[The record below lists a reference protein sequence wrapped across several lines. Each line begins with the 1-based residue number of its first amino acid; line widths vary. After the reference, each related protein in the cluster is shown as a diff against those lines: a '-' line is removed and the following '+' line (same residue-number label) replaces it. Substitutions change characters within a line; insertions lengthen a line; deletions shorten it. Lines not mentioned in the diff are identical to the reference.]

1 MNTWKKLLI
10 ISGMCSLAG
19 VTPAFASTNLDT
31 GSSLAGI
38 SVALNNYYA
47 GNAQPEKKLASSY
60 DQLEATAKNNS
71 SVTKAAAET
80 KAAASAASKTKAETK
95 SQTSSGAK
103 AETKAAAPKETKAA
117 APKETKAAASKT
129 KAVSSSYDNI
139 AVSKVSGSVNIRTEA
154 NTTSS
159 VTGKIYNDCAATILD
174 TVEGEGGKWYKI
186 QSGSVTGYI
195 KSEYFVTGQ
204 KAETKAKEVGKTY
217 GTVVD
222 TTSLR
227 LRENPDLTSKTLTL
241 LSEGAQYSVVGQE
254 GDFLKV
260 SVDTD
265 LEGYVF
271 KDYMKTSVEFN
282 KAVSVEEEKA
292 KEDDEAKRKEE
303 ADKAIKELEA
313 AKKAESKAAQT
324 KAETTASKKE
334 TAAAKAETTAVPKAE
349 TQKET
354 AKETE
359 AAIKVIAANPEKA
372 EDVTVAA
379 PTVKQETKA
388 ETKIETKAETKAE
401 TIVEA
406 KTETKPE
413 VPGIKKETSSS
424 KSTESSSVETASRTA
439 LVAYAQQFLGNP
451 YVYGGT
457 SLTKGA
463 DCSGFVMS
471 VFSHFG
477 ISTGRSSRDQAAR
490 GKTIPVSEVKPGDLL
505 FYASGSYINH
515 VGIYVGNGKV
525 IHSSTPATGI
535 CYAPSNYRTP
545 CKAVTFFD

>member
-19 VTPAFASTNLDT
+19 VIPAFASTNLET

-47 GNAQPEKKLASSY
+47 GNTQPEKKLASSY

-80 KAAASAASKTKAETK
+80 KAAASATSNTKAETK
-95 SQTSSGAK
+95 AQTSSGAK

-117 APKETKAAASKT
+117 ASQTKAA
-129 KAVSSSYDNI
+129 SSYDNI

-227 LRENPDLTSKTLTL
+227 LRESPDLTSKTLTL

-292 KEDDEAKRKEE
+292 KEEDEAKRKEE

-324 KAETTASKKE
+324 KAGTTASKKE
-334 TAAAKAETTAVPKAE
+334 TEAAKTETTAAPKAE

-359 AAIKVIAANPEKA
+359 AAVKVIAANPEKA

-413 VPGIKKETSSS
+413 GPGTKKETSSS

-439 LVAYAQQFLGNP
+439 LIAYAQQFLGNP

-471 VFSHFG
+471 VFSHFV
-477 ISTGRSSRDQAAR
+477 IITGRSSRDQAAR

-515 VGIYVGNGKV
+515 VGIYVGNGKI

>member
-103 AETKAAAPKETKAA
+103 AETKAA

-334 TAAAKAETTAVPKAE
+334 TAVAKAETTAVPKAE

-372 EDVTVAA
+372 EDVTAAA

>member
-19 VTPAFASTNLDT
+19 VIPAFASTNLET

-47 GNAQPEKKLASSY
+47 GNTQPEKKLASSY

-80 KAAASAASKTKAETK
+80 KAAASATSNTKAETK
-95 SQTSSGAK
+95 AQTSSGAK
-103 AETKAAAPKETKAA
+103 AETKAT
-117 APKETKAAASKT
+117 APKETKAAASQT
-129 KAVSSSYDNI
+129 KAASSYDNI

-227 LRENPDLTSKTLTL
+227 LRESPDLTSKTLTL

-292 KEDDEAKRKEE
+292 KKEDEAKRKEE

-313 AKKAESKAAQT
+313 AKKAESKAAET
-324 KAETTASKKE
+324 KAGTTASKKE
-334 TAAAKAETTAVPKAE
+334 TAAAKTETTAAPKAE

-406 KTETKPE
+406 KTETKSE
-413 VPGIKKETSSS
+413 GPGTKKETSSS

-439 LVAYAQQFLGNP
+439 LIAYAQQFLGNP

-515 VGIYVGNGKV
+515 VGIYVGNGKI

>member
-19 VTPAFASTNLDT
+19 VTPAFASTNLET

-71 SVTKAAAET
+71 SGTKAAAET
-80 KAAASAASKTKAETK
+80 KAAASATSNTKAETK
-95 SQTSSGAK
+95 AQTSSGAK

-117 APKETKAAASKT
+117 ASQTKAA
-129 KAVSSSYDNI
+129 SSSYDNI

-227 LRENPDLTSKTLTL
+227 LRESPDLTSKTLTL

-292 KEDDEAKRKEE
+292 KEEDEAKRKEE

-515 VGIYVGNGKV
+515 VGIYVGNGKI

>member
-19 VTPAFASTNLDT
+19 VIPAFASTNLET

-117 APKETKAAASKT
+117 ASQTKAA
-129 KAVSSSYDNI
+129 SSSYDNI

-227 LRENPDLTSKTLTL
+227 LRESPDLTSKTLTL

-271 KDYMKTSVEFN
+271 KDYMRTSVEFN

-292 KEDDEAKRKEE
+292 KEEDEAKRKEE

-334 TAAAKAETTAVPKAE
+334 TAAAKAETTAAPKAE

-359 AAIKVIAANPEKA
+359 AAVKVIAANPEKA

-406 KTETKPE
+406 KTETKTE
-413 VPGIKKETSSS
+413 VPGIKKETRSS

-439 LVAYAQQFLGNP
+439 LIAYAQQFLGNP

-515 VGIYVGNGKV
+515 VGIYVGNGKI

-535 CYAPSNYRTP
+535 CYAPSNYRIP

>member
-19 VTPAFASTNLDT
+19 VIPAFASTNLET

-47 GNAQPEKKLASSY
+47 GNTQPEKKLASSY

-80 KAAASAASKTKAETK
+80 KAAASATSNTKAETK
-95 SQTSSGAK
+95 AQTSSGAK

-117 APKETKAAASKT
+117 ASQTKAA
-129 KAVSSSYDNI
+129 SSYDNI

-227 LRENPDLTSKTLTL
+227 LRESPDLTSKTLTL

-292 KEDDEAKRKEE
+292 KEEDEAKRKEE

-324 KAETTASKKE
+324 KAGTTASKKE
-334 TAAAKAETTAVPKAE
+334 TAAAKTETTAAPKAE

-413 VPGIKKETSSS
+413 GPGTKKEASSS

-439 LVAYAQQFLGNP
+439 LIAYAQQFLGNP

-515 VGIYVGNGKV
+515 VGIYVGNGKI

>member
-19 VTPAFASTNLDT
+19 VIPAFASTNLET

-71 SVTKAAAET
+71 SGTKAAAET
-80 KAAASAASKTKAETK
+80 KAAASATSNTKAETK
-95 SQTSSGAK
+95 AQTSSGAK

-117 APKETKAAASKT
+117 ASQTKAA
-129 KAVSSSYDNI
+129 SSYDNI

-227 LRENPDLTSKTLTL
+227 LRESPDLTSKTLTL

-292 KEDDEAKRKEE
+292 KEEDEAKRKEE

-324 KAETTASKKE
+324 KAGTTASKKE
-334 TAAAKAETTAVPKAE
+334 TEAAKTETTAAPKAE

-359 AAIKVIAANPEKA
+359 AAVKVIAANPEKA

-413 VPGIKKETSSS
+413 GPGTKKETSSS

-439 LVAYAQQFLGNP
+439 LIAYAQQFLGNP

-515 VGIYVGNGKV
+515 VGIYVGNGKI

>member
-19 VTPAFASTNLDT
+19 VTPAFASTNLET

-71 SVTKAAAET
+71 SGTKAAAET
-80 KAAASAASKTKAETK
+80 KAAASATSNTKAETK
-95 SQTSSGAK
+95 AQTSSGAK

-117 APKETKAAASKT
+117 ASQTKAA
-129 KAVSSSYDNI
+129 SSSYDNI

-227 LRENPDLTSKTLTL
+227 LRESPDLTSKTLTL

-292 KEDDEAKRKEE
+292 KEEDDAKRKEE

-313 AKKAESKAAQT
+313 A
-324 KAETTASKKE
+324 
-334 TAAAKAETTAVPKAE
+334 PKAE

-354 AKETE
+354 PKETE

-388 ETKIETKAETKAE
+388 ETKKETKAETKAE

-439 LVAYAQQFLGNP
+439 LIAYAQQFLGNP

-515 VGIYVGNGKV
+515 VGIYVGNGKI

-535 CYAPSNYRTP
+535 CYTPSNYRTP

>member
-19 VTPAFASTNLDT
+19 VTPAFASTNLET

-60 DQLEATAKNNS
+60 DQLETTAKNNS

-95 SQTSSGAK
+95 AQTSSGAK

-117 APKETKAAASKT
+117 ASQTKAA
-129 KAVSSSYDNI
+129 SSSYDNI

-227 LRENPDLTSKTLTL
+227 LRESPDLTSKTLTL

-292 KEDDEAKRKEE
+292 KEEDEAKRKEE

-313 AKKAESKAAQT
+313 VKKAESKAAET

-334 TAAAKAETTAVPKAE
+334 TAAAKAETTAAPKAE

-359 AAIKVIAANPEKA
+359 AAVKVIAANPEKA

-413 VPGIKKETSSS
+413 GPGTKKETSSS

-439 LVAYAQQFLGNP
+439 LIAYAQQFLGNP

-490 GKTIPVSEVKPGDLL
+490 GKTISVSEVKPGDLL

-515 VGIYVGNGKV
+515 VGIYVGNGKI

>member
-103 AETKAAAPKETKAA
+103 AETKAA

-424 KSTESSSVETASRTA
+424 KSTESSSVETDSRTA

>member
-19 VTPAFASTNLDT
+19 VTPAFASTNLET

-71 SVTKAAAET
+71 SGTKAAAET
-80 KAAASAASKTKAETK
+80 KAAASAVSNTKAETK
-95 SQTSSGAK
+95 AQTSSGAK

-117 APKETKAAASKT
+117 ASQTKAA
-129 KAVSSSYDNI
+129 SSYDNI

-227 LRENPDLTSKTLTL
+227 LRESPDLTSKTLTL

-292 KEDDEAKRKEE
+292 KEEDEAKRKEE

-324 KAETTASKKE
+324 KAGTTASKKE
-334 TAAAKAETTAVPKAE
+334 TAAAKTETTAVPKAE

-406 KTETKPE
+406 KTETKSE
-413 VPGIKKETSSS
+413 GPGTKKETSSS

-439 LVAYAQQFLGNP
+439 LIAYAQQFLGNP

-515 VGIYVGNGKV
+515 VGIYVGNGKI

>member
-19 VTPAFASTNLDT
+19 VIPAFASTNLET

-47 GNAQPEKKLASSY
+47 GNTQPEKKLASSY

-80 KAAASAASKTKAETK
+80 KAAASATSNTKAETK
-95 SQTSSGAK
+95 AQTSSGAK

-117 APKETKAAASKT
+117 ASQTKAA
-129 KAVSSSYDNI
+129 SSYDNI

-227 LRENPDLTSKTLTL
+227 LRESPDLTSKTLTL

-292 KEDDEAKRKEE
+292 KEEDEAKRKEE

-324 KAETTASKKE
+324 KAETAASKKE
-334 TAAAKAETTAVPKAE
+334 TAAAKTETTAAPKAE

-359 AAIKVIAANPEKA
+359 AAVKVIAANPEKA

-413 VPGIKKETSSS
+413 GPGTKKETSSS

-439 LVAYAQQFLGNP
+439 LIAYAQQFLGNP

-490 GKTIPVSEVKPGDLL
+490 GKAIPVSEVKPGDLL

-515 VGIYVGNGKV
+515 VGIYVGNGKI

>member
-19 VTPAFASTNLDT
+19 VTPAFASTNLET

-47 GNAQPEKKLASSY
+47 GNTQPEKKLASSY

-95 SQTSSGAK
+95 AQTSSGAK

-117 APKETKAAASKT
+117 ASQTKAA
-129 KAVSSSYDNI
+129 SSSYDNI

-227 LRENPDLTSKTLTL
+227 LRESPDLTSKTLTL

-292 KEDDEAKRKEE
+292 KEEDEAKRKEE

-313 AKKAESKAAQT
+313 VKKAESKAAQT
-324 KAETTASKKE
+324 KAETAASKKE
-334 TAAAKAETTAVPKAE
+334 TAAAKAETTAAPKAE

-359 AAIKVIAANPEKA
+359 AAVKVIAANPEKA

-406 KTETKPE
+406 KTETKLE
-413 VPGIKKETSSS
+413 GPGTKKETSSS

-439 LVAYAQQFLGNP
+439 LIAYAQQFLGNP

-515 VGIYVGNGKV
+515 VGIYVGNGKI

>member
-19 VTPAFASTNLDT
+19 VTPAFASTNLET

-47 GNAQPEKKLASSY
+47 GNTQPEKKLASSY

-95 SQTSSGAK
+95 AQTSSGAK

-117 APKETKAAASKT
+117 ASQTKAA
-129 KAVSSSYDNI
+129 SSSYDNI

-227 LRENPDLTSKTLTL
+227 LRESPDLTSKTLTL

-292 KEDDEAKRKEE
+292 KEEEEAKRKEE

-324 KAETTASKKE
+324 KAETAASKKE

-439 LVAYAQQFLGNP
+439 LIAYAQQFLGNP

-515 VGIYVGNGKV
+515 VGIYVGNGKI

>member
-19 VTPAFASTNLDT
+19 VTPAFASTNLET

-47 GNAQPEKKLASSY
+47 GNTQPEKKLASSY

-117 APKETKAAASKT
+117 ASQTKAA
-129 KAVSSSYDNI
+129 SSSYDNI

-227 LRENPDLTSKTLTL
+227 LRESPDLTSKTLTL

-292 KEDDEAKRKEE
+292 KEEDEAKRKEE

-324 KAETTASKKE
+324 KAGTTASKKE
-334 TAAAKAETTAVPKAE
+334 TEAAKTETTAAPKAE
-349 TQKET
+349 PQKET

-359 AAIKVIAANPEKA
+359 AAVKVIAANPEKA

-413 VPGIKKETSSS
+413 GPGTKKETSSS

-439 LVAYAQQFLGNP
+439 LIAYAQQFLGNP

-515 VGIYVGNGKV
+515 VGIYVGSGKI

>member
-19 VTPAFASTNLDT
+19 VTPAFASTNLET

-47 GNAQPEKKLASSY
+47 GNTQPEKKLASSY

-103 AETKAAAPKETKAA
+103 AETKAA

-227 LRENPDLTSKTLTL
+227 LRESPDLTSKTLTL

>member
-19 VTPAFASTNLDT
+19 VTPAFASTNLET

-71 SVTKAAAET
+71 SGTKAAAET
-80 KAAASAASKTKAETK
+80 KAAASATSNTKAETK
-95 SQTSSGAK
+95 AQTSSGAK

-117 APKETKAAASKT
+117 ASQTKAA
-129 KAVSSSYDNI
+129 SSSYDNI

-227 LRENPDLTSKTLTL
+227 LRESPDLTSKTLTL

-292 KEDDEAKRKEE
+292 KEEDEAKRKEE

-324 KAETTASKKE
+324 KAGTTASKKE
-334 TAAAKAETTAVPKAE
+334 TEAAKTETTAAPKAE

-354 AKETE
+354 PKETE

-413 VPGIKKETSSS
+413 GPGTKKETSSS

-439 LVAYAQQFLGNP
+439 LIAYAQQFLGNP
-451 YVYGGT
+451 FLVHT
-457 SLTKGA
+457 
-463 DCSGFVMS
+463 
-471 VFSHFG
+471 
-477 ISTGRSSRDQAAR
+477 
-490 GKTIPVSEVKPGDLL
+490 
-505 FYASGSYINH
+505 
-515 VGIYVGNGKV
+515 
-525 IHSSTPATGI
+525 
-535 CYAPSNYRTP
+535 
-545 CKAVTFFD
+545 

>member
-19 VTPAFASTNLDT
+19 VIPAFASTNLET

-47 GNAQPEKKLASSY
+47 GNTQPEKKLASSY

-117 APKETKAAASKT
+117 ASQTKAA
-129 KAVSSSYDNI
+129 SSSYDNI

-227 LRENPDLTSKTLTL
+227 LRESPDLTSKTLTL

-292 KEDDEAKRKEE
+292 KEEDEAKRKEE

-324 KAETTASKKE
+324 KAGTTASKKE
-334 TAAAKAETTAVPKAE
+334 TAAAKTETTAAPKAE

-413 VPGIKKETSSS
+413 GPGTKKEASSS

-439 LVAYAQQFLGNP
+439 LIAYAQQFLGNP

-515 VGIYVGNGKV
+515 VGIYVGNGKI

>member
-19 VTPAFASTNLDT
+19 VTPAFASTNLET

-38 SVALNNYYA
+38 SIALNNYYA

-80 KAAASAASKTKAETK
+80 KAAASAASNTKAETK
-95 SQTSSGAK
+95 AQTSSGAK
-103 AETKAAAPKETKAA
+103 AETKAAAQ
-117 APKETKAAASKT
+117 KETKAAASQT
-129 KAVSSSYDNI
+129 KAASSSYDNI

-227 LRENPDLTSKTLTL
+227 LRESPDLTSKTLTL

-292 KEDDEAKRKEE
+292 KEEDEAKRKEE

-334 TAAAKAETTAVPKAE
+334 TAAAKAETTAAPKAE

-359 AAIKVIAANPEKA
+359 AAVKVIAANPEKA

-413 VPGIKKETSSS
+413 GPGTKKETSSS

-439 LVAYAQQFLGNP
+439 LIAYAQQFLGNP

-515 VGIYVGNGKV
+515 VGIYVGNGKI

>member
-103 AETKAAAPKETKAA
+103 AETKAA

-227 LRENPDLTSKTLTL
+227 LRESPDLTSKTLTL

>member
-117 APKETKAAASKT
+117 ASKT

-186 QSGSVTGYI
+186 QSGSVIGYI

>member
-103 AETKAAAPKETKAA
+103 AETKAA

-282 KAVSVEEEKA
+282 KAVSVEEQKA

>member
-19 VTPAFASTNLDT
+19 VIPAFASTNLET

-47 GNAQPEKKLASSY
+47 GNTQPEKKLASSY

-71 SVTKAAAET
+71 SGTKAAAET
-80 KAAASAASKTKAETK
+80 KAAASATSNTKAETK
-95 SQTSSGAK
+95 AQTSSGAK

-117 APKETKAAASKT
+117 VSQTKAA
-129 KAVSSSYDNI
+129 SSYDNI

-227 LRENPDLTSKTLTL
+227 LRESPDLTSKTLTL

-292 KEDDEAKRKEE
+292 KEEDEAKRKEE

-324 KAETTASKKE
+324 KAGTTASKKE
-334 TAAAKAETTAVPKAE
+334 TAAAKTETTAAPKAE

-354 AKETE
+354 PKETE

-413 VPGIKKETSSS
+413 DPGIKKETSSS

-439 LVAYAQQFLGNP
+439 LIAYAQQFLGNP

-515 VGIYVGNGKV
+515 VGIYVGNGKI

>member
-19 VTPAFASTNLDT
+19 VIPAFASTNLET

-47 GNAQPEKKLASSY
+47 GNTQPEKKLASSY

-80 KAAASAASKTKAETK
+80 KAAASATSNTKAETK
-95 SQTSSGAK
+95 AQTSSGAK

-117 APKETKAAASKT
+117 ASQTKAA
-129 KAVSSSYDNI
+129 SSYDNI

-227 LRENPDLTSKTLTL
+227 LRESPDLTSKTLTL

-260 SVDTD
+260 SIDTD

-292 KEDDEAKRKEE
+292 KEEDEAKRKEE

-324 KAETTASKKE
+324 KAGTTASKKE
-334 TAAAKAETTAVPKAE
+334 TAAAKTETTAAPKAE

-413 VPGIKKETSSS
+413 GPGTKKEASSS

-439 LVAYAQQFLGNP
+439 LIAYAQQFLGNP

-515 VGIYVGNGKV
+515 VGIYVGNGKI

>member
-19 VTPAFASTNLDT
+19 VTPAFASTNLET

-47 GNAQPEKKLASSY
+47 GNTQPEKKLASSY

-80 KAAASAASKTKAETK
+80 KAAASATSNTKAETK
-95 SQTSSGAK
+95 AQTSSGAK

-117 APKETKAAASKT
+117 ASQTKAA
-129 KAVSSSYDNI
+129 SSYDNI

-227 LRENPDLTSKTLTL
+227 LRESPDLTSKTLTL

-292 KEDDEAKRKEE
+292 KEEDEAKRKEE

-324 KAETTASKKE
+324 KAGTTASKKE
-334 TAAAKAETTAVPKAE
+334 TAAAKTETTAAPKAE

-413 VPGIKKETSSS
+413 GPGTKKETSSS

-439 LVAYAQQFLGNP
+439 LIAYAQQFLGNP

-515 VGIYVGNGKV
+515 VGIYVGNGKI

>member
-19 VTPAFASTNLDT
+19 VTPAFASTNLET

-71 SVTKAAAET
+71 SGTKAAAET

-117 APKETKAAASKT
+117 ASQTKAA
-129 KAVSSSYDNI
+129 SSSYDNI

-227 LRENPDLTSKTLTL
+227 LRESPDLTSKTLTL

-292 KEDDEAKRKEE
+292 KEEDEAKRKEE

-324 KAETTASKKE
+324 KAGTTASKKE
-334 TAAAKAETTAVPKAE
+334 TAAAKAETTAAPKAE

-413 VPGIKKETSSS
+413 GPGTKKETSSS

-439 LVAYAQQFLGNP
+439 LIAYAQQFLGNP

-515 VGIYVGNGKV
+515 VGIYVGNGKI

>member
-19 VTPAFASTNLDT
+19 VTPAFASTNLET

-60 DQLEATAKNNS
+60 DQLEATAKNS
-71 SVTKAAAET
+71 SSGTKAVAET
-80 KAAASAASKTKAETK
+80 KAAASAASNTKAETK
-95 SQTSSGAK
+95 AQTSSGAK

-117 APKETKAAASKT
+117 ASQTKAA
-129 KAVSSSYDNI
+129 SSSYDNI

-227 LRENPDLTSKTLTL
+227 LRESPDLTSKTLTL

-292 KEDDEAKRKEE
+292 KEEDEAKRKEE

-334 TAAAKAETTAVPKAE
+334 TAAAKAETTAAPKAE

-359 AAIKVIAANPEKA
+359 AAVKVIAANPEKA

-413 VPGIKKETSSS
+413 GPGTKKETSSS

-439 LVAYAQQFLGNP
+439 LIAYAQQFLGNP

-515 VGIYVGNGKV
+515 VGIYVGNGKI

-545 CKAVTFFD
+545 CKAVTFFY

>member
-19 VTPAFASTNLDT
+19 VTPAFASTNLET

-47 GNAQPEKKLASSY
+47 GNTQPEKKLASSY

-103 AETKAAAPKETKAA
+103 AETKAAAQ
-117 APKETKAAASKT
+117 KETKAAASQT
-129 KAVSSSYDNI
+129 KAASSSYDNI

-227 LRENPDLTSKTLTL
+227 LRESPDLTSKTLTL

-292 KEDDEAKRKEE
+292 KEEDEAKRKEE

-334 TAAAKAETTAVPKAE
+334 TAAAKAETTAAPKAE

-359 AAIKVIAANPEKA
+359 AAVKVIAANPEKA

-413 VPGIKKETSSS
+413 GSGTKKETSSS

-439 LVAYAQQFLGNP
+439 LIAYAQQFLGNP

-515 VGIYVGNGKV
+515 VGIYVGNGKI

>member
-19 VTPAFASTNLDT
+19 VIPAFASTNLET

-71 SVTKAAAET
+71 SGTKAAAET
-80 KAAASAASKTKAETK
+80 KAAASATSNTKAETK
-95 SQTSSGAK
+95 AQTSSGAK

-117 APKETKAAASKT
+117 ASQTKAA
-129 KAVSSSYDNI
+129 SSSYDNI

-227 LRENPDLTSKTLTL
+227 LRESPDLTSKTLTL

-292 KEDDEAKRKEE
+292 KEEDEAKRKEE

-324 KAETTASKKE
+324 KAETAASKKE
-334 TAAAKAETTAVPKAE
+334 TAAAKTETTAAPKAE

-359 AAIKVIAANPEKA
+359 AAVKVIAANPEKA

-413 VPGIKKETSSS
+413 GPGTKKETSSS

-439 LVAYAQQFLGNP
+439 LIAYAQQFLGNP

-515 VGIYVGNGKV
+515 VGIYVGNGKI